1 MMSGKR
7 MITNCIMLALVFLAT
22 SGFAFAQSSKS
33 QSLINEI
40 KAELPGRQ
48 KEIAEKCENATV
60 TVEVDFTSFGDNSDA
75 LLRVPQLGLKETSN
89 GFRRFCTD
97 SNRTSQADAAKVA
110 ALKSKVKKIVLKHVE
125 TAEAKK
131 VSLQSGGVVLIEMK
145 FDQPLG
151 GGINY
156 NQIAVKLAEIL

>member
-1 MMSGKR
+1 MKIKNN
-7 MITNCIMLALVFLAT
+7 ITRFVLLILCLTAIAA
-22 SGFAFAQSSKS
+22 SAQAQSSKS
-33 QSLINEI
+33 QSLIKEI
-40 KAELPGRQ
+40 KAEFPGRQ
-48 KEIAEKCENATV
+48 KEIAEKCDGASV
-60 TVEVDFTSFGDNSDA
+60 VVDVDFASFGDNYDA

-97 SNRTSQADAAKVA
+97 SNDTTKPDQTKVK
-110 ALKSKVKKIVLKHVE
+110 ALKSKVKTILLKHVQTKE
-125 TAEAKK
+125 EKK

-156 NQIAVKLAEIL
+156 VEIARRLSEIL